1 MASFWNVEGE
11 DVRESEVK
19 ENSFDNTPVPVG
31 WYAGILDKAEI
42 KESDYGK
49 SIKLQADLKVGKDM
63 KKCFL
68 SLKCWEDDPKKRK
81 RAIQMYSLLFKSLGK
96 SPPDAE
102 PDDEILSQLLGKKL
116 GFKIEV
122 YDMTGDDGKQL
133 TGNWLSFVDTA
144 AVAIE
149 KGKENKGFV
158 ATEVKK
164 EAPKHQQKPAAFDDF
179 DEDIKF

>member
-1 MASFWNVEGE
+1 MASFWNVDGE

-19 ENSFDNTPVPVG
+19 ESNFDNAPVPAG

-42 KESDYGK
+42 KDGDFGK

-68 SLKCWEDDPKKRK
+68 SLKCWDDDPKKRK
-81 RAIQMYSLLFKSLGK
+81 RAIQMYSLLFKSIGK

-122 YDMTGDDGKQL
+122 YDMKTDDGKPL

-158 ATEVKK
+158 APEAKK
-164 EAPKHQQKPAAFDDF
+164 EATKPAAKFDDF
-179 DEDIKF
+179 DDNEDIRF